1 MKVSEFK
8 KEMKCGLVA
17 CLCAM
22 FPLTGFGQRSVDL
35 DINTPTPLYDNMNDY
50 LYADGPAVVSVSLR
64 ATKSYHAGKF
74 EIPVF
79 MEFDANPNTQK
90 AGVVAGVTLRP
101 FRK

>member
-35 DINTPTPLYDNMNDY
+35 DINTPTPLYDNINDY

-79 MEFDANPNTQK
+79 MSWSLMPTP
-90 AGVVAGVTLRP
+90 TRRRP
-101 FRK
+101 A

>member
-35 DINTPTPLYDNMNDY
+35 DINTPTPLYDNIND
-50 LYADGPAVVSVSLR
+50 LCRCVPRRVIMRASLR
-64 ATKSYHAGKF
+64 YLCSWSLMPT
-74 EIPVF
+74 P
-79 MEFDANPNTQK
+79 TRR
-90 AGVVAGVTLRP
+90 RP
-101 FRK
+101 A